1 MRKRNIVLG
10 LAGAAGVCFVMVQ
23 VTKRCRHQGTEDM
36 PRDSQQDAR
45 RVPAPPAIIEL
56 QRRLEMQS
64 DTPDWKM
71 EREKNRK
78 QDWERKFFEWRDARL
93 GSRAF
98 ALSAPKG

>member
-1 MRKRNIVLG
+1 MKKRNAFLA
-10 LAGAAGVCFVMVQ
+10 LAGAAAVCFVMVQ
-23 VTKRCRHQGTEDM
+23 LTKCSTHQSTENM

-56 QRRLEMQS
+56 QKRLEMQS

-78 QDWERKFFEWRDARL
+78 QDRERNLFEWRDARL
-93 GSRAF
+93 GSGAF
-98 ALSAPKG
+98 ALSVPKG